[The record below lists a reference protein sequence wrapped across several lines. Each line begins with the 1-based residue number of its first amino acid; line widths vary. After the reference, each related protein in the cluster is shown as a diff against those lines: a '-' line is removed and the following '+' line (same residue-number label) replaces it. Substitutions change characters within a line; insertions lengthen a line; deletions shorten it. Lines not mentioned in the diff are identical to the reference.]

1 MKNEGQRNRVVALQA
16 LKDKISDLRKKA
28 EVEQTVEPEPLVTR
42 PKKPLKPKGMTA
54 SDKARLQRAQK
65 ARELGKDTGLLEMLV
80 EKYGIAIVQKE
91 MGL

>member
-16 LKDKISDLRKKA
+16 LKDKISDLRKEA

-65 ARELGKDTGLLEMLV
+65 ANELSGDSGLLNMLV
-80 EKYGIAIVQKE
+80 EKYGSAIVQKE